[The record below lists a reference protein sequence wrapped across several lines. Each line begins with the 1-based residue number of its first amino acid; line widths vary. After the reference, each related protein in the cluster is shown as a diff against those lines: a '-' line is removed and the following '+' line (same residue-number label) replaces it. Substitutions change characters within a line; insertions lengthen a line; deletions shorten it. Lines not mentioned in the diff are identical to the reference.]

1 MVTAAVISL
10 AQRALKFAVRPAS
23 DQLPQTN
30 IVNRAEVDNDAVTG
44 SAQLFDSR
52 TTASDGPVETNYCR
66 RLSRD
71 VAGLATAA
79 TERERERELCCM
91 CVISRMANKDVAPS
105 APLHAAVMAGTDCE
119 TCWGTNSCRR
129 V

>member
-79 TERERERELCCM
+79 TERERERERESYAVCVLSAEWRTKTSRRRRHCM
-91 CVISRMANKDVAPS
+91 
-105 APLHAAVMAGTDCE
+105 
-119 TCWGTNSCRR
+119 RR
-129 V
+129 